1 MEGIKVDLA
10 QFKEEQKQ
18 KQLPQIEVLY
28 QLTEELK
35 QQQDKCLSELKV
47 SQIQEDTR
55 KEAIVA
61 LEWRLKE
68 NLEKSTRDIQDVK
81 SKLNAALT
89 KMVKWNDTLNASYV
103 SKD

>member
-1 MEGIKVDLA
+1 MEGIKVDLD

-55 KEAIVA
+55 KEAIDA
-61 LEWRLKE
+61 LERRLQE
-68 NLEKSTRDIQDVK
+68 NLEKSTRGTQDLQSRLK
-81 SKLNAALT
+81 AALT
-89 KMVKWNDTLNASYV
+89 KIANWNDTI
-103 SKD
+103 

>member
-1 MEGIKVDLA
+1 LEGIKVDLD

-55 KEAIVA
+55 KEAIDA
-61 LEWRLKE
+61 LERRLQE
-68 NLEKSTRDIQDVK
+68 NLEKSTRGTQDLQSRLK
-81 SKLNAALT
+81 AALT
-89 KMVKWNDTLNASYV
+89 KIANWNDTI
-103 SKD
+103 